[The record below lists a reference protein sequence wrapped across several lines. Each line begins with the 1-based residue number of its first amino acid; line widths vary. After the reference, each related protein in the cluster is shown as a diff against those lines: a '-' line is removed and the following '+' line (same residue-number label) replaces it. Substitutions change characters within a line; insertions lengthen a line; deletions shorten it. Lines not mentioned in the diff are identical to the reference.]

1 LPYKLRAKAR
11 QAGKISADQAIS
23 PFEGNPDG
31 AIGKSSL
38 LLTKALLQKICAAQ
52 KPRSR
57 VAAPQP
63 AAIRKRASPAF
74 ISTAPPP

>member
-1 LPYKLRAKAR
+1 LPYKLRAKVR

-23 PFEGNPDG
+23 PFDGNPDG
-31 AIGKSSL
+31 IGKSNL
-38 LLTKALLQKICAAQ
+38 PLTKASLQKICAAQ
-52 KPRSR
+52 KRSSR
-57 VAAPQP
+57 VAGPQP